1 MYQRV
6 RGGYAILRVQ
16 GGSPLEP
23 RLVPQP
29 PGSSRRAT
37 VEVGVE
43 TFEVVARE
51 DDVGHEPIWE
61 KEKRDY
67 PGIAGCEG
75 RTTRWVPAIIF
86 EPVS

>member
-6 RGGYAILRVQ
+6 RGGYAIFASKGGAPSNPAWYHNLRAHV
-16 GGSPLEP
+16 
-23 RLVPQP
+23 
-29 PGSSRRAT
+29 RAT
-37 VEVGVE
+37 VEVGAE

-61 KEKRDY
+61 KEQREY
-67 PGIAGCEG
+67 PGIAGCER
-75 RTTRWVPAIIF
+75 RTTRRVPAIIF